1 MKKATKIL
9 IILLIN
15 ILILAAFF
23 IMIEGFFY
31 LKEFPLNKKHFR
43 IEDVE
48 YKFRI
53 SGQQYKKPPILIYG
67 CSFAYGA
74 RLNETEHLGYILS
87 EQTKRPVYNFG
98 IEARGLQHALF
109 IMKNQKK
116 IEPSPEYIIYVYI
129 DDQIRRL
136 YQTCMNIDPYYLL
149 EYEQKDGKFVQ
160 KQDKLAPLRNTL
172 LYKNIYSKFIYPQIN
187 QEKRFKLLKKYL
199 EEMKNEI
206 SQKYPPAP
214 KFVFLIYLKSN
225 KPNYPKNLEFTD
237 DMINEIKQMGIDVI
251 DLSVIFGKKLYEQD
265 MLIKRHPSAKAW
277 QIITPEIIKMEK
289 M

>member
-74 RLNETEHLGYILS
+74 RLNETEHLGYIL
-87 EQTKRPVYNFG
+87 
-98 IEARGLQHALF
+98 
-109 IMKNQKK
+109 
-116 IEPSPEYIIYVYI
+116 
-129 DDQIRRL
+129 
-136 YQTCMNIDPYYLL
+136 
-149 EYEQKDGKFVQ
+149 
-160 KQDKLAPLRNTL
+160 
-172 LYKNIYSKFIYPQIN
+172 
-187 QEKRFKLLKKYL
+187 
-199 EEMKNEI
+199 
-206 SQKYPPAP
+206 
-214 KFVFLIYLKSN
+214 
-225 KPNYPKNLEFTD
+225 
-237 DMINEIKQMGIDVI
+237 
-251 DLSVIFGKKLYEQD
+251 
-265 MLIKRHPSAKAW
+265 
-277 QIITPEIIKMEK
+277 
-289 M
+289 